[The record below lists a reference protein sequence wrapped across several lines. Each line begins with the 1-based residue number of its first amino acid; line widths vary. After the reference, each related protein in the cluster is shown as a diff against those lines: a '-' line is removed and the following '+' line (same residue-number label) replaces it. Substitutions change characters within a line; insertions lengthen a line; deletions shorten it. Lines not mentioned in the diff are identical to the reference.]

1 MTQLMRLGYDETL
14 EKDGI
19 LYVVEF
25 RHSKA
30 DGITFDV
37 YDNTRGTLF
46 CQSVWS
52 YDALYKARK
61 DARRTL
67 AEIGGIELR
76 HVPEYH

>member
-1 MTQLMRLGYDETL
+1 MAQLMRLGYDETL

-25 RHSKA
+25 RRGKA
-30 DGITFDV
+30 DGVTFDV
-37 YDNTRGTLF
+37 YDNTRGCLF

-61 DARRTL
+61 DARATL
-67 AEIGGIELR
+67 KQIGGL
-76 HVPEYH
+76 H